1 MPRAVEVEPQDA
13 ELLAEVHKNANEV
26 LRIARKTLGERTVI
40 DCRVYF
46 QNDKGEWRA
55 TKKGIC
61 LRPET
66 FAAFADAAQSVVRRL
81 DLKPEDYDPF
91 GDE

>member
-13 ELLAEVHKNANEV
+13 ELLAEVHKNASEV
-26 LRIARKTLGERTVI
+26 LRIARKTLEERTVI
-40 DCRVYF
+40 DCRVYY
-46 QNDKGEWRA
+46 QNDKGEWRP

-66 FAAFADAAQSVVRRL
+66 FAAFANAAQSVVRRL
-81 DLKPEDYDPF
+81 DLKPED
-91 GDE
+91 DE